1 MYYIY
6 HIPNV
11 KIGCTH
17 NLQNRLRQQTKG
29 EWEIL
34 ETHTDIDIASQR
46 ELQLQKEYGYEVD
59 KSTYK
64 ESVQNF
70 KLESVVKAG
79 RASATKSWQNHRE
92 RELEKCKKGGAV
104 SREKFSKKTIMCDMD
119 GNPVKEF
126 KNRKDAA
133 KYVNGHGAPLTGV
146 LNNPNRSY
154 KGYKWR
160 DENNSK

>member
-11 KIGCTH
+11 KIGCT
-17 NLQNRLRQQTKG
+17 NNPQNRLRQQTKKDC
-29 EWEIL
+29 EIL
-34 ETHTDIDIASQR
+34 ETHTNIDIASQR
-46 ELQLQKEYGYEVD
+46 EIELQKQYGYEVD

-92 RELEKCKKGGAV
+92 RELEKCKKAGAV
-104 SREKFSKKTIMCDMD
+104 TREKYSKKTIMCDMD
-119 GNPVKEF
+119 GNPIKEF

-133 KYVNGHGAPLTGV
+133 KYVNGHAAPLTNV
-146 LNNPNRSY
+146 LDKLNNSY
-154 KGYKWR
+154 KGYKWK
-160 DENNSK
+160 NG

>member
-92 RELEKCKKGGAV
+92 RELEKCSKGGKIGG
-104 SREKFSKKTIMCDMD
+104 SFSYINSQKKTCPYC
-119 GNPVKEF
+119 NKEF
-126 KNRKDAA
+126 SLGTYGRW
-133 KYVNGHGAPLTGV
+133 HGDRCKKKL
-146 LNNPNRSY
+146 
-154 KGYKWR
+154 
-160 DENNSK
+160 SK